1 MVLEDPWPL
10 SFQIWL
16 LLHFL
21 TFLLLGL
28 QPHTFMDVCF
38 YAFAHF
44 LKSDLLG
51 PCLSWTHSLQATGT
65 GFSWGAL
72 CRILNPGVRWGRGQ
86 AQQKWPCSSGP
97 VHMHDERPG
106 QGLPK

>member
-16 LLHFL
+16 LPHFL
-21 TFLLLGL
+21 IFLLLGL

-38 YAFAHF
+38 CAFAHF

-72 CRILNPGVRWGRGQ
+72 CRILLSWSEVGEGTGTAEV
-86 AQQKWPCSSGP
+86 ALQQWSCA
-97 VHMHDERPG
+97 HA
-106 QGLPK
+106 